1 MSVDSSFNDIDN
13 SLDDIDSSF
22 NDIGNYDDEND
33 ENDENENDEN
43 ENDENENDEKCSVC
57 YNVPDIN
64 DIVNTPCGHKFCQTC
79 FFRWFRLN
87 RTCPLC
93 RNDLCD
99 KSVLTDDDFE
109 QEENRLIRRYRILEE
124 RLNNLEW
131 TENKLE
137 RIIISKNRKVLK
149 LKNEYDLLQKGIGSS
164 RKMICEN
171 EGYVDGQYT
180 RYLELNKLIME
191 DSDNYENYKSFV
203 ELKKQN
209 LMNRGYK
216 SDYGIGFLNGYY
228 NYKLNIETF
237 KTKICEFNN
246 KVYLKP
252 SESKSI
258 KTTKATK
265 ESKTLNGKNDII
277 RKTTV
282 NTFNIN
288 EKDMNIH
295 DRVQR
300 YNNEKN
306 YGVILRNAVR
316 RKVENVKVRIKGRK
330 IYKIR
335 RVEEQEDTDSSL
347 GEETESNMDEETES
361 NMDEDSQTEEETNSD
376 EELLDALLSVTAIP
390 TQRR

>member
-13 SLDDIDSSF
+13 SL
-22 NDIGNYDDEND
+22 
-33 ENDENENDEN
+33 NEVSNSE
-43 ENDENENDEKCSVC
+43 EQCSVC
-57 YNVPDIN
+57 YSVPDIN

-99 KSVLTDDDFE
+99 KSVLNDDDFE

-131 TENKLE
+131 TENRLE
-137 RIIISKNRKVLK
+137 RIIMSKNRKVLK

-164 RKMICEN
+164 RRMIDEN

-191 DSDNYENYKSFV
+191 DSDNYENYKSYV
-203 ELKKQN
+203 ELKKHN

-228 NYKLNIETF
+228 NYKLNVETF

-252 SESKSI
+252 SESKS
-258 KTTKATK
+258 KKSRK
-265 ESKTLNGKNDII
+265 SSKSLNGKNDII

-295 DRVQR
+295 DRVHR

-306 YGVILRNAVR
+306 YGVILRNAIR
-316 RKVENVKVRIKGRK
+316 RKVENVKVKLKGRK

-335 RVEEQEDTDSSL
+335 RVEE
-347 GEETESNMDEETES
+347 TESNIDEDTESNIDEDTESNIDEDTESNIDEDTESNVDEETV
-361 NMDEDSQTEEETNSD
+361 TD
-376 EELLDALLSVTAIP
+376 EELLDTLLSVTAMP
-390 TQRR
+390 VQRN

>member
-13 SLDDIDSSF
+13 SLKEVS
-22 NDIGNYDDEND
+22 NTE
-33 ENDENENDEN
+33 EQ
-43 ENDENENDEKCSVC
+43 CSVC
-57 YNVPDIN
+57 YSVHDIN

-99 KSVLTDDDFE
+99 KSVLNDDDFE

-131 TENKLE
+131 TENRLE
-137 RIIISKNRKVLK
+137 RIIMSKNRKVLK

-164 RKMICEN
+164 RRMIDEN

-191 DSDNYENYKSFV
+191 DSDNYENYKSYV
-203 ELKKQN
+203 ELKKHN

-228 NYKLNIETF
+228 NYKLNVETF

-252 SESKSI
+252 SESKS
-258 KTTKATK
+258 KKSRK
-265 ESKTLNGKNDII
+265 SSKSLNGKNDII

-295 DRVQR
+295 DRVHR

-306 YGVILRNAVR
+306 YGVILRNAIR
-316 RKVENVKVRIKGRK
+316 RKVENVKVKLKGRK

-335 RVEEQEDTDSSL
+335 RVEE
-347 GEETESNMDEETES
+347 TESNIDEDTESNIDEDTESNIDEDTESNIDEDTESNVDEETV
-361 NMDEDSQTEEETNSD
+361 TD
-376 EELLDALLSVTAIP
+376 EELLDTLLSVTAMP
-390 TQRR
+390 VQRN